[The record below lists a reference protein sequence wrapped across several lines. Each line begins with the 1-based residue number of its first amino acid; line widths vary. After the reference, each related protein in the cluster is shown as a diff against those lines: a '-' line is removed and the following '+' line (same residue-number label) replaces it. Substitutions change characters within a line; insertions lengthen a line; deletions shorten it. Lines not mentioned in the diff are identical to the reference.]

1 MMAVGGAP
9 SLNADSSQSTP
20 MDQSDSSILIFGGTF
35 DPPHRAHTILPPLAA
50 QQLGCARVIYI
61 PTSINPLKL
70 ATPPTPAEHRL
81 AMLRLAVGDIA
92 AAEINTLEL
101 DRTEPSYTVD
111 TLGELR
117 QHLGSPNTLRLLIGS
132 DQALDFKRWKD
143 WRRVLELAAPAVML
157 RPPYDRALFLAQ
169 LRESF
174 DADEIER
181 WDQWIVDLPRM
192 DINATD
198 IRQRLANGED
208 LDELLPPAVAAYID
222 THELYRS

>member
-1 MMAVGGAP
+1 MHAEA
-9 SLNADSSQSTP
+9 STP
-20 MDQSDSSILIFGGTF
+20 TPRIETMSPNDSSILIFGGTF
-35 DPPHRAHTILPPLAA
+35 DPPHRAHTALPPLAA
-50 QQLGCARVIYI
+50 QQLGCARIIYI

-70 ATPPTPAEHRL
+70 AHPPTPAVHRL
-81 AMLRLAVGDIA
+81 SMLRLALGDIT

-117 QHLGSPNTLRLLIGS
+117 EHFGSSNTLRLLIGS

-143 WRRVLELAAPAVML
+143 WQCVLELAAPAVML

-174 DADEIER
+174 DPDEIEM
-181 WDQWIVDLPRM
+181 WDQWIVDLPRL
-192 DINATD
+192 DINATEL
-198 IRQRLANGED
+198 RQRLAERRD
-208 LDELLPPAVAAYID
+208 VEELILPEVAAYID
-222 THELYRS
+222 AHELYRG